1 MKWLFLLWMNE
12 LSVYLWLYVVL
23 NDKVYNYGSP
33 CCLFNMVPL
42 LCVGLGGYN
51 TTMCFIRTMTR
62 IVNEVESVVCNV
74 RWLAR
79 RCIQQ
84 HTNGRMLLLATHSTS
99 YFTDVTCSDT
109 YMLWSCWLV
118 DKQETWLTALVRQ
131 PIELSLPYLHG
142 TSCIH

>member
-1 MKWLFLLWMNE
+1 M
-12 LSVYLWLYVVL
+12 
-23 NDKVYNYGSP
+23 
-33 CCLFNMVPL
+33 
-42 LCVGLGGYN
+42 
-51 TTMCFIRTMTR
+51 TMCFIRTMMR
-62 IVNEVESVVCNV
+62 VVNEVESVVCNV

-118 DKQETWLTALVRQ
+118 DKQET
-131 PIELSLPYLHG
+131 
-142 TSCIH
+142 